1 LSAAAVSALL
11 AVPAQGAVIVVI
23 NQAQFNAAIAV
34 ATQPGHTD
42 TIDATGATGVID
54 AGTTLT
60 LPGAAT
66 TITLELNSFSIGAQ
80 VGDGTMTMDGGTA
93 VTFGQ
98 GSSSSP
104 ELNIGDVFTGT
115 LNINGGAL
123 TLFVLTSS
131 PFINVGAD
139 GGTGTINM
147 TSGSLTIDDSGATP
161 GQFGALAI
169 GYPFNNTSTPTTGT
183 FNQSGG
189 TVSLSQGALDI
200 GLTGTSAGTFPV
212 SGTYNLSGNAVLQ
225 GTGATLY
232 VGQGSGGVGAINIS
246 GNSTIDFESVL
257 TNGQMYVGSESGSGT
272 ITQNGAGSTVILN
285 ITNFAQFGTNVGG
298 TANPAGTGTYNLM
311 AGTLDIGVTP
321 GSAAGGAYFGM
332 SAAGTGILDQ
342 SGGTLV
348 ATAPVVIGNA
358 GTGTYNL
365 SGGTAS
371 FSDGLTI
378 GEVAGS
384 VGAVNQTAG
393 TLTVSAG
400 GLTIGSEGIAAY
412 NLNGGILQVGGA
424 NGISGQGFLNPGG
437 GTLQVIG
444 SDLTSN
450 IEIGLTG
457 TSSVIDTNGFDA
469 TLTGGIFGNGGFTK
483 VGSGTLALFGPNGY
497 SGGTTI
503 TDGIL
508 QVGVDTGGAPGGASS
523 PIGTGTL
530 TFDGGTLQAGLNNFA
545 LFNAGVIDAPGGT
558 IDANRYTFT
567 YAGNL
572 TGSGATD
579 SLSIVSSVPGGV
591 VVLSGVNTYAGGT
604 FVESGT
610 LEAGSTT
617 AFSPNSTFEVSSGAT
632 LALGGNSV
640 SIASLLDGTGGGG
653 TVENGSDVDA
663 TLTLPTAS
671 GTTAFSGVLADG
683 GSGTLSLAKTG
694 DSVLILS
701 GASTYT
707 GTTSV
712 TGGVLDVEG
721 SLGETAVTI
730 GNGAA
735 LAGTGSIAGG
745 VTIASGGALLP
756 GDANPGTITLGALT
770 LSAGSLLDYRL
781 GGPNVLGGASNAL
794 TNVTGALTIDGG
806 TLDVNNSGSFGLGV
820 YQLFT
825 YGTLAGAGQIT
836 IGALPDGDTGVIQ
849 TAVPGQVD
857 LVVNGPGTLVQ
868 FWDGATLTG
877 DGTIHGGSGTWNASA
892 SNWTTPNG
900 ALNAAWVSG
909 FAVFEG
915 AAGTV
920 TVAGP
925 LSYQGLQF
933 LTSGYVLSG
942 NGTLAPQGVVP
953 IRVAAG
959 AAATIAT
966 AIIGTGGVE
975 LTDPGTLI
983 LSGANTYSGGTL
995 VDAGTLGVGSNTAL
1009 GTGAVSLVGST
1020 LQAEAN
1026 GLSIA
1031 NDFTLSTGGGTID
1044 TQADA
1049 LTLSGVIG
1057 GTTELT
1063 KIGSGTLILTA
1074 TNTWSGGTLIASGTL
1089 QLGAGGS
1096 LAAS

>member
-378 GEVAGS
+378 GEVAG
-384 VGAVNQTAG
+384 GR
-393 TLTVSAG
+393 
-400 GLTIGSEGIAAY
+400 
-412 NLNGGILQVGGA
+412 
-424 NGISGQGFLNPGG
+424 
-437 GTLQVIG
+437 
-444 SDLTSN
+444 
-450 IEIGLTG
+450 
-457 TSSVIDTNGFDA
+457 
-469 TLTGGIFGNGGFTK
+469 
-483 VGSGTLALFGPNGY
+483 
-497 SGGTTI
+497 
-503 TDGIL
+503 
-508 QVGVDTGGAPGGASS
+508 
-523 PIGTGTL
+523 
-530 TFDGGTLQAGLNNFA
+530 
-545 LFNAGVIDAPGGT
+545 NAD
-558 IDANRYTFT
+558 
-567 YAGNL
+567 
-572 TGSGATD
+572 
-579 SLSIVSSVPGGV
+579 
-591 VVLSGVNTYAGGT
+591 
-604 FVESGT
+604 
-610 LEAGSTT
+610 
-617 AFSPNSTFEVSSGAT
+617 
-632 LALGGNSV
+632 
-640 SIASLLDGTGGGG
+640 
-653 TVENGSDVDA
+653 
-663 TLTLPTAS
+663 
-671 GTTAFSGVLADG
+671 
-683 GSGTLSLAKTG
+683 
-694 DSVLILS
+694 
-701 GASTYT
+701 
-707 GTTSV
+707 
-712 TGGVLDVEG
+712 
-721 SLGETAVTI
+721 
-730 GNGAA
+730 
-735 LAGTGSIAGG
+735 
-745 VTIASGGALLP
+745 
-756 GDANPGTITLGALT
+756 
-770 LSAGSLLDYRL
+770 RL
-781 GGPNVLGGASNAL
+781 RRRAH
-794 TNVTGALTIDGG
+794 DR
-806 TLDVNNSGSFGLGV
+806 
-820 YQLFT
+820 Q
-825 YGTLAGAGQIT
+825 
-836 IGALPDGDTGVIQ
+836 
-849 TAVPGQVD
+849 
-857 LVVNGPGTLVQ
+857 
-868 FWDGATLTG
+868 
-877 DGTIHGGSGTWNASA
+877 
-892 SNWTTPNG
+892 
-900 ALNAAWVSG
+900 
-909 FAVFEG
+909 
-915 AAGTV
+915 
-920 TVAGP
+920 
-925 LSYQGLQF
+925 
-933 LTSGYVLSG
+933 
-942 NGTLAPQGVVP
+942 
-953 IRVAAG
+953 
-959 AAATIAT
+959 
-966 AIIGTGGVE
+966 
-975 LTDPGTLI
+975 
-983 LSGANTYSGGTL
+983 
-995 VDAGTLGVGSNTAL
+995 
-1009 GTGAVSLVGST
+1009 
-1020 LQAEAN
+1020 
-1026 GLSIA
+1026 
-1031 NDFTLSTGGGTID
+1031 
-1044 TQADA
+1044 
-1049 LTLSGVIG
+1049 
-1057 GTTELT
+1057 
-1063 KIGSGTLILTA
+1063 
-1074 TNTWSGGTLIASGTL
+1074 
-1089 QLGAGGS
+1089 
-1096 LAAS
+1096 